1 MSTVETTKEE
11 EVTGKETV
19 KNDSAKK
26 PRRRNTGA
34 VKKSENRETQP
45 DSRDDIL
52 DGDDAIDE
60 TVALL
65 DPDAVEE
72 TKSPEETK
80 TDLEK
85 AEADL
90 AVFESLAEPYKWI
103 IGKPKDLGGEEDEYE
118 IYIQRP
124 LSHVQRSKFIGLVMR
139 TIARAIKE
147 GGGVELPFGDALDPE
162 AGSLQQR
169 ARMVMQQDI
178 TDVTSFVTVMF
189 TLASY
194 AEDFITDCY
203 IIILQIPQED
213 RRWFRKVIDQRWDP
227 KNEEWG
233 ITEKNTVN
241 LLSRFFDQNY
251 EEMRDFFVD
260 GLGAMFR
267 KMAAKE
273 KAIKAK
279 KAHSEALASSKQSKN

>member
-1 MSTVETTKEE
+1 MSTVETTEEE

-26 PRRRNTGA
+26 PRRRNSGA

-45 DSRDDIL
+45 DDRDDIL
-52 DGDDAIDE
+52 DGADSDDE
-60 TVALL
+60 TIALL

-72 TKSPEETK
+72 KSPEETK

-90 AVFESLAEPYKWI
+90 AVFESLSEPHKWV

-118 IYIQRP
+118 IYMQRA

-203 IIILQIPQED
+203 IIILQIPVED
-213 RRWFRKVIDQRWDP
+213 RKWFRKVIDQRWDP
-227 KNEEWG
+227 DNEEWG
-233 ITEKNTVN
+233 ITEKDTVN

-260 GLGAMFR
+260 GLGSMFR

-273 KAIKAK
+273 KAIRAK
-279 KAHSEALASSKQSKN
+279 KAHSEALASSKRSKN